1 MKKTHS
7 NEHTD
12 YLIQSREVA
21 RQLGIATETLRVW
34 RREGKGP
41 KRPVKLS
48 PTNVSYW
55 ASEVQRYMTNL
66 ALASE
71 AASQQWEGGT

>member
-1 MKKTHS
+1 MKKTNS
-7 NEHTD
+7 SEDSD
-12 YLIQSREVA
+12 YLVQSREVA

-55 ASEVQRYMTNL
+55 ASEVQAFKRNL
-66 ALASE
+66 RLASE
-71 AASQQWEGGT
+71 VASQRWEGGT